1 MDPKATAKT
10 AEHRPCTECGRLN
23 SFEAR
28 FCGACGNE
36 LVSESQALGN
46 EVMADPLIGRIIA
59 DRYRILQFLGR
70 GGMGVV
76 YRCLLYTS
84 PSPRD

>member
-59 DRYRILQFLGR
+59 DRYRILQFWGAAAWAWSTAWST
-70 GGMGVV
+70 
-76 YRCLLYTS
+76 CTS
-84 PSPRD
+84 ARSWP